1 MATKK
6 NPIKGKQLTKQPVA
20 KPRAAVKV
28 SEKKMNDLTLASQK
42 RTAKTMQKEGMKK
55 FLKKSL
61 AVGTA
66 AITGA
71 RQLAALN
78 KRRGKL

>member
-1 MATKK
+1 MATK
-6 NPIKGKQLTKQPVA
+6 NPITGKKLTKQPVA
-20 KPRAAVKV
+20 KPRAEVKV

-55 FLKKSL
+55 FIKKSI
-61 AVGTA
+61 AIGTA

-71 RQLAALN
+71 HQLAAYN
-78 KRRGKL
+78 KKKG

>member
-1 MATKK
+1 MAAKK
-6 NPIKGKQLTKQPVA
+6 PITGKKLTKQPVA
-20 KPRAAVKV
+20 KPSAAVKV

-42 RTAKTMQKEGMKK
+42 RTAKAMQREGMKN
-55 FLKKSL
+55 FAKKSL

-66 AITGA
+66 AITAA
-71 RQLAALN
+71 RQLAAIN